1 MLVFN
6 DSGVRYLPIRIVDNC
21 ISLIVLAIQLLCLKT
36 NRPVLKHAKLKS
48 VELINHSGK
57 YCLWCNIGML
67 LNKCK
72 IVGIQKHINTI
83 EHLLH
88 DCRVTSDWNSLI
100 AIIKIVVI
108 IDETKRQSLDDE
120 CRKIF
125 AVTSPLFF
133 GISLYQLLINICSD
147 E

>member
-1 MLVFN
+1 M
-6 DSGVRYLPIRIVDNC
+6 
-21 ISLIVLAIQLLCLKT
+21 
-36 NRPVLKHAKLKS
+36 
-48 VELINHSGK
+48 
-57 YCLWCNIGML
+57 
-67 LNKCK
+67 
-72 IVGIQKHINTI
+72 KHINTI

-125 AVTSPLFF
+125 AVTSPLFL